1 MIHVDA
7 TVEISEESQKIL
19 LPMMREAMAATVLED
34 GCLVFRFT
42 ADLSSPTLFYMS
54 ELWESE
60 GALQAHMQRQSFQSV
75 IGTLMAQAKV
85 LNMVTREG
93 ELAPYELALPV

>member
-19 LPMMREAMAATVLED
+19 LPVMRKAMAATALEE

-54 ELWESE
+54 ELWASE
-60 GALQAHMQRQSFQSV
+60 AALMAHMQLPSFQDS
-75 IGTLMAQAKV
+75 IGILMAHAKV
-85 LNMVTREG
+85 LNMVTRQG
-93 ELAPYELALPV
+93 ELAPYELALPA

>member
-1 MIHVDA
+1 
-7 TVEISEESQKIL
+7 
-19 LPMMREAMAATVLED
+19 MAATVLED